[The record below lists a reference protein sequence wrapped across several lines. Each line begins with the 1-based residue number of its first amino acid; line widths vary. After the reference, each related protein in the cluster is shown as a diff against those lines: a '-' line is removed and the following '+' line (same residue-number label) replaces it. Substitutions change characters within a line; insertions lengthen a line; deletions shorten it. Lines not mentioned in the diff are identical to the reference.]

1 MLVNG
6 RIMDKD
12 IKKDS
17 VNINNNDQ
25 KSLNETNKY
34 TIPKILIVDDTDFVL
49 DSTSFYNSM
58 DEYDRLYETY
68 RPSYPWEEY
77 MSVNEG
83 IPEEKSKNE
92 INNNE
97 ENGYKVSP
105 PRFIQRRKAKLKS
118 VKDMVGIPAAENFS
132 NIPIG
137 VSRSNYFV
145 YSNGGSIGTG
155 NGYAGMASAGFKPDL
170 SKKYSQKQISY
181 VQNNWTNAVNAC
193 SKFGFDPIVE
203 LAQGAKESGW
213 GTSKMAREGNA
224 FFGIKATKS
233 TNEYWSGERIGG
245 AAGSFRKYSSPQ
257 NSFYDH
263 ARLISQKS
271 SYKDAV
277 NGAKR
282 SYKEYANKIA
292 YSPYIVDSDNRPKY
306 EQDVANIYET
316 CYTIAVQ
323 LKLFDPA
330 TAEKIAAEQR
340 AKASLNSGT
349 GRSVTVSG
357 ASAAEIPDGAPYPK
371 VYKSPLIP
379 PQRPTSTRQQI
390 VKLTNNYSE
399 YPYLVGLRGYY
410 KNESGRSGLND
421 RGLYDDALFFVLPN
435 EMYAFNFNTDPSW
448 YGYND
453 DPKTRAGV
461 ATLKEGTWEYV
472 IGLHKGSVHHMA
484 LVQHGNFTVYRD
496 GNSRTGKKIEDTG
509 KFGINLHKGGR
520 GGTSS
525 AGCQTVPPSQWDEFY
540 NQLLTKYLPKG
551 KVIKYFLIKV

>member
-453 DPKTRAGV
+453 DSKTRAGV

-496 GNSRTGKKIEDTG
+496 GNSRTGKKIQDTG

-540 NQLLTKYLPKG
+540 NQLVTKYLPKG

>member
-1 MLVNG
+1 
-6 RIMDKD
+6 MDKD

-68 RPSYPWEEY
+68 RPTYPWEDY

-118 VKDMVGIPAAENFS
+118 VKDMVGIPAAEDFS
-132 NIPIG
+132 KIPIG

-145 YSNGGSIGTG
+145 YSNGGSVGTG

-170 SKKYSQKQISY
+170 SKKYSEKQISY
-181 VQNNWTNAVNAC
+181 VQNNWTNCVNAC

-203 LAQGAKESGW
+203 LAQGAKESAW
-213 GTSKMAREGNA
+213 GKSSLATNANA
-224 FFGIKATKS
+224 FFGIKGSGSA
-233 TNEYWSGERIGG
+233 NEFWSGEKSGL
-245 AAGSFRKYSSPQ
+245 FRKYSSAQ

-271 SYKDAV
+271 SYKDAY
-277 NGAKR
+277 NGGKR
-282 SYKEYANKIA
+282 NYKEYANKIA
-292 YSPYIVDSDNRPKY
+292 YSSYIVDADNRPKY

-330 TAEKIAAEQR
+330 TAQKIAAEQR
-340 AKASLNSGT
+340 AKASLNSGA
-349 GRSVTVSG
+349 GRGVTVTG
-357 ASAAEIPDGAPYPK
+357 ASAAEIPDGEPYPK
-371 VYKSPLIP
+371 IYRNPMIP

-410 KNESGRSGLND
+410 KNESGRPGLND
-421 RGLYDDALFFVLPN
+421 RGLYDDALFFVLPDK
-435 EMYAFNFNTDPSW
+435 MYAFNFNTDASK
-448 YGYND
+448 YGYNK
-453 DPKTRAGV
+453 DPKTKAGY

-472 IGLHKGSVHHMA
+472 RGMHNGSVPHLA
-484 LVQHGNFTVYRD
+484 LVQYGKFTVYRD
-496 GNSRTGKKIEDTG
+496 GNSITGKKVEDTG
-509 KFGINLHKGGR
+509 KFGINLHKGSK

>member
-245 AAGSFRKYSSPQ
+245 AAGLFRKYSSPQ

-540 NQLLTKYLPKG
+540 NQLVTKYVKKG
-551 KVIKYFLIKV
+551 QILKYFLIKV